1 MGNKIHVDTFLIPHH
16 SFCLRLCSVS
26 LVFLLRALTE
36 VQSNYWNIWMTGPSL
51 YPLANGAWLLQKGM
65 GRTLVP
71 LTDISHQRSMT
82 SPTLKLYVSL
92 RRTLVKIWWH
102 MMTFIPK
109 SNNQAK
115 DMNHNQEAERR
126 QRFWWEQELDLG
138 WNLEW
143 NLVLWIFPSSIEGLT
158 RELVY
163 HKQCSWCDRL
173 SHYRSLPGSTHD
185 ISIPKMLNSNC

>member
-26 LVFLLRALTE
+26 LVFLLCALTE
-36 VQSNYWNIWMTGPSL
+36 VRSNYWNIWMTGPSL

-82 SPTLKLYVSL
+82 SPTLVSL
-92 RRTLVKIWWH
+92 RRTLVKIWH
-102 MMTFIPK
+102 MMTFILK

-115 DMNHNQEAERR
+115 DMNHNQEAESR
-126 QRFWWEQELDLG
+126 QRFWWEQELDSG
-138 WNLEW
+138 W
-143 NLVLWIFPSSIEGLT
+143 NLVLCFPLNLPIQFILFIDGLT
-158 RELVY
+158 RDFVY
-163 HKQCSWCDRL
+163 HNQRSWCDRL
-173 SHYRSLPGSTHD
+173 SHYRSLPGSTQHD
-185 ISIPKMLNSNC
+185 ISIPEMLNSSC